1 MKPALQTQVPLL
13 PHVPLLAHKLSH
25 RGPGKLNAYM
35 KRNERW
41 NMSEVERRPADYDY
55 LQASSRNSNYATV

>member
-25 RGPGKLNAYM
+25 SGPGKLSAYIHEENAS
-35 KRNERW
+35 
-41 NMSEVERRPADYDY
+41 NMRE
-55 LQASSRNSNYATV
+55 T